1 MTDPLAEEFDN
12 GVKGKDR
19 ATNVKGDLEL
29 GKKTA
34 DVDGS
39 KNDGKKI
46 DWIRWILEHKMQ
58 VFILF
63 GVVTLVSIIVTIT
76 GPVSSS
82 KSNEMAIAVQET
94 ETAEIPPSSTTITNF
109 PTFSPTPVLA
119 IVPIATLTPTTL
131 NPIIYPS
138 EKPTPMS
145 TPFPTL
151 LPTPLPTLRPTPF
164 PTKMPTASPTRA
176 QRNPPTQI
184 PVTSISSLIAQTEMP
199 IFPPTLAPTGPC
211 DWFLNP

>member
-1 MTDPLAEEFDN
+1 MIDPLAEEFDN
-12 GVKGKDR
+12 GVKGGDR

-29 GKKTA
+29 GKKIA

-39 KNDGKKI
+39 KNDGKRI

-58 VFILF
+58 VFILL
-63 GVVTLVSIIVTIT
+63 GVVILISIIVTIT
-76 GPVSSS
+76 GPASSS
-82 KSNEMAIAVQET
+82 NSNEMAIAVQET
-94 ETAEIPPSSTTITNF
+94 AEIPPTITNF

-131 NPIIYPS
+131 NPTIYPS
-138 EKPTPMS
+138 EKPTPMP

-151 LPTPLPTLRPTPF
+151 LPTQFPTLRPTPF

-176 QRNPPTQI
+176 QRNPPTPI
-184 PVTSISSLIAQTEMP
+184 PATSISSLISHAQTEMP